1 MKHDIQA
8 AKAVVLDFYQRLDTA
23 NPDALGGVIQ
33 DHTADN
39 YLWRGYHP
47 FHEQTSATQV
57 ARLFWQPLRNS
68 LKHLQRRQDVFMA
81 GQNEIDGFSSVWVV
95 SMGHLMGLFDEPWL
109 GIRPTGKI
117 AMLRYCEFNKV
128 ENGKI
133 TETAMF
139 FDIPHL
145 MVQAGLQ
152 PFPPQTAA
160 QMVQPGPMTH
170 TGLMFNEQE
179 PTEGET
185 TLAAINHMINA
196 LGDWDHELSLE
207 DELRL
212 SWHEDMTWWG
222 PTGIGA
228 TYTIPRY
235 AQQHS
240 GPFRA
245 AFKDR
250 AFNGHV
256 CRMAEGEFGGFFGWP
271 NLTLEPLGGFMGMPA
286 TGKSGDMRVIDIY
299 RRDGDKLAENWVFI
313 DLLHFWKQQ
322 GVDILARTT
331 GSDAIDFY

>member
-1 MKHDIQA
+1 MNNDIQA
-8 AKAVVLDFYQRLDTA
+8 AKSVVRDFYSHLDSAEPETLDSVMQA
-23 NPDALGGVIQ
+23 
-33 DHTADN
+33 HTSEN

-47 FHEQTSATQV
+47 FHEQTSASQV
-57 ARLFWQPLRNS
+57 SRFFWQPLRHS

-81 GQNEIDGFSSVWVV
+81 GLNEMDDFSSVWVV

-109 GIRPTGKI
+109 GIKPTGKM

-133 TETAMF
+133 AETAMF

-152 PFPPQTAA
+152 PFPPQAAA
-160 QMVQPGPMTH
+160 QLVQPGPMTH
-170 TGLMFNEQE
+170 TGLMFDAQE
-179 PTEGET
+179 PAQGEK
-185 TLAAINHMINA
+185 TLASINHMMNA
-196 LGDWDHELSLE
+196 LGDWQNELSLE

-212 SWHEDMTWWG
+212 SWNEDMIWWG

-245 AFKDR
+245 GFKDR

-271 NLTLEPLGGFMGMPA
+271 NLTLEPTGGFMGMPA
-286 TGKSGDMRVIDIY
+286 TGKSGDMRIIDIY
-299 RRDGDKLAENWVFI
+299 RRGGEKLSENWVFI
-313 DLLHFWKQQ
+313 DLLHFWNQQ

-331 GSDAIDFY
+331 GTDVQG

>member
-1 MKHDIQA
+1 MNNDIQV
-8 AKAVVLDFYQRLDTA
+8 AKSVVRDFYSHLDSAVPETLDSVMQA
-23 NPDALGGVIQ
+23 
-33 DHTADN
+33 HTSEN

-47 FHEQTSATQV
+47 FHEQTSASQV
-57 ARLFWQPLRNS
+57 SRLFWQPLRHS

-81 GQNEIDGFSSVWVV
+81 GLNEMDNFSSVWVV

-109 GIRPTGKI
+109 GIKPTGKM

-133 TETAMF
+133 AETAMF

-152 PFPPQTAA
+152 PFPPQAAA
-160 QMVQPGPMTH
+160 QLVQPGPMTH
-170 TGLMFNEQE
+170 TGLMFDAQE
-179 PTEGET
+179 PAQGEK
-185 TLAAINHMINA
+185 TLASINHMMNA
-196 LGDWDHELSLE
+196 LGDWQNELSLE

-212 SWHEDMTWWG
+212 SWNEDMIWWG

-228 TYTIPRY
+228 AYTIPRY

-245 AFKDR
+245 GFKDR

-271 NLTLEPLGGFMGMPA
+271 NLTLEPTGGFMGMPA
-286 TGKSGDMRVIDIY
+286 TGKSGDMRIIDIY
-299 RRDGDKLAENWVFI
+299 RRGGEKLSENWVFI
-313 DLLHFWKQQ
+313 DFLHFWNQQ

-331 GSDAIDFY
+331 GTDL

>member
-1 MKHDIQA
+1 MNNDIQA
-8 AKAVVLDFYQRLDTA
+8 AKSVVRDFYSHLDSAEPETLA
-23 NPDALGGVIQ
+23 SVMQA
-33 DHTADN
+33 HTSAN

-47 FHEQTSATQV
+47 FHEQTSASQV
-57 ARLFWQPLRNS
+57 ARSFWQPLRHS

-81 GQNEIDGFSSVWVV
+81 GLNEMDNFSSVWVV

-109 GIRPTGKI
+109 GIKPTGKM

-133 TETAMF
+133 AETAMF

-152 PFPPQTAA
+152 PFPPQAAA
-160 QMVQPGPMTH
+160 QLVQPGPMTH
-170 TGLMFNEQE
+170 TGLMFDAQE
-179 PTEGET
+179 PAQGEK
-185 TLAAINHMINA
+185 TLASINHMMNA
-196 LGDWDHELSLE
+196 LGDWQNELSLE

-212 SWHEDMTWWG
+212 SWNEDMIWWG

-228 TYTIPRY
+228 AYTIPRY

-245 AFKDR
+245 GFKDR

-271 NLTLEPLGGFMGMPA
+271 NLTLEPTGGFMGMPA
-286 TGKSGDMRVIDIY
+286 TGKSGDMRIIDIY
-299 RRDGDKLAENWVFI
+299 RRGGEKLSENWVFI
-313 DLLHFWKQQ
+313 DFLHFWNQQ

-331 GSDAIDFY
+331 GIDV